1 MKGNINPEYAFEVRK
16 IYGNWIKQLR
26 EEKGYTQEE
35 LAEKMGMT
43 RTTISKIEDGK
54 WNYGINTI
62 TLFAVHLDFFLF
74 MIPKDSNDDLAKSM
88 RDRWKRVDDD
98 N

>member
-16 IYGNWIKQLR
+16 LYGSWLKQMR
-26 EEKGYTQEE
+26 EEKGYTQDE

-54 WNYGINTI
+54 WNYGIDTL

-74 MIPKDSNDDLAKSM
+74 MLPKDSNDDLAASM
-88 RDRWKRVDDD
+88 RDRWKRA
-98 N
+98 NEGN